1 MAAVSRLTF
10 LALSLAAVLIALG
23 CGGGDDG
30 EGGDEGYPDEAVSNF
45 METCP
50 PSTVESAQ
58 GALTPEEA
66 RTWCR
71 CVINELEET
80 LSFEGFREYDARVRE
95 QGPEVDPPSEVTE
108 AAEKCM

>member
-1 MAAVSRLTF
+1 MV
-10 LALSLAAVLIALG
+10 
-23 CGGGDDG
+23 
-30 EGGDEGYPDEAVSNF
+30 

-50 PSTVESAQ
+50 PSTVESSQ

-95 QGPEVDPPSEVTE
+95 QGVDVDPPSEVTE

>member
-1 MAAVSRLTF
+1 MAAVRRLTV
-10 LALSLAAVLIALG
+10 LALSLAAMLIALG
-23 CGGGDDG
+23 CGGGDNG
-30 EGGDEGYPDEAVSNF
+30 EGDEGYPDEAVSNF

-50 PSTVESAQ
+50 PSTVESSQ

-95 QGPEVDPPSEVTE
+95 QGVDVDPPSEVTE